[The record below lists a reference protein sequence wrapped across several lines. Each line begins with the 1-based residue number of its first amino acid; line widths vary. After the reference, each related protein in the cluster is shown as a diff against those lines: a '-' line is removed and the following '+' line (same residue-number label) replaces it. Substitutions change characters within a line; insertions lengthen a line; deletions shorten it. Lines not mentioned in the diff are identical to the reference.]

1 MAGISGLLVTVRT
14 GKQGAEMMRGK
25 MNPEYLDE
33 ISTLRINSDDM
44 AEAQMSPGQ
53 KVKVSSSFGEVIV
66 TCIASDVPRKL
77 FFLPLGPVANR
88 LVSGSD
94 TDGTGVPA
102 WKGEQVTIEPAD
114 QAQ

>member
-25 MNPEYLDE
+25 MNPEYLEE
-33 ISTLRINSDDM
+33 ISTLRINPDDL
-44 AEAQMSPGQ
+44 AELFISSGE
-53 KVKVSSSFGEVIV
+53 KVKITSKCGEVMV
-66 TCIASDVPRKL
+66 KCISSDVPKKL
-77 FFLPLGPVANR
+77 FFLPLGPVANK

-114 QAQ
+114 RVQ

>member
-1 MAGISGLLVTVRT
+1 MARISGLLVTVRT

-25 MNPEYLDE
+25 MSPEYLAE
-33 ISTLRINSDDM
+33 TSALRINPDDM
-44 AEAQMSPGQ
+44 AELFISSGGR
-53 KVKVSSSFGEVIV
+53 VKITSSCGEVMV
-66 TCIASDVPRKL
+66 TCISSDVPKRL

-94 TDGTGVPA
+94 TEGTGVPA

-114 QAQ
+114 QVQ

>member
-33 ISTLRINSDDM
+33 ISTLRINPDDM
-44 AEAQMSPGQ
+44 AELPLASGQ
-53 KVKVSSSFGEVIV
+53 KAKIVSPHGEVLV
-66 TCIASDVPRKL
+66 TCLSSDVPRKL
-77 FFLPLGPVANR
+77 FFLPVGPVANR

-114 QAQ
+114 QVQ